1 MTRRARAVAVGAAA
15 GLVVAVVGVGVT
27 HAEAPNRT
35 ESTGGQSIACSAEG
49 GGGVTA
55 IATQDASRCLPE
67 STVVPTN
74 PEPLP
79 LPAGSASGPS
89 DHSLRLPGTASPTEA
104 ASPGSTGE
112 AVGVEQSQSLGMS
125 ALGGGDSTGVA
136 GTVSAPAPVSSS
148 SAGASVSV
156 SVPGVSHPEL
166 TARPTAS
173 VSNSDL
179 PPAVAGPVRERAGA
193 ASVTV
198 IGSSVTVST
207 PGVSVTGGPAGL
219 AVVVGVQHG

>member
-1 MTRRARAVAVGAAA
+1 MTRRARAVAAGAAA
-15 GLVVAVVGVGVT
+15 GLVLAVVGVGVT

-35 ESTGGQSIACSAEG
+35 ESTGGQSIACSADG

-79 LPAGSASGPS
+79 LPAGPASGPS

-112 AVGVEQSQSLGMS
+112 AVGVEQSQSLGRS

-136 GTVSAPAPVSSS
+136 GTVSAPATVSSS
-148 SAGASVSV
+148 SASVSV

-166 TARPTAS
+166 TARATAS

-179 PPAVAGPVRERAGA
+179 PLAVPGPVRERAGA

-198 IGSSVTVST
+198 NGSGVTVSN